1 MLKRLWSQRM
11 LLLFLLPGAGF
22 LIAFNYIP
30 MAGILIAFQ
39 DYKPQHGFFGSEFIG
54 FDHFRAFIGDPEFH
68 SALRNTLGIG
78 FLSLLFAF
86 PAPIILA
93 LMIDSIRN
101 KCFKRVT
108 QTITYM
114 PHFLSWVMISGLVY
128 RMLAEDGAV
137 NALFGYFGVSSIAFM
152 RSPELYWFIF
162 IAVSILKEIG
172 WGSIIYLAAISSIDP
187 ELYNA
192 ASIDG
197 ANRWKKLIYITL
209 PGIAP
214 AIALMFVLN
223 LGTIVNVGFD
233 AAFNLMNPL
242 VMSAADVVDTYVYR
256 TGILLGRFSYSTAV
270 GLCQSVISFVLFF
283 VGLKIAKKYFNYS
296 II

>member
-1 MLKRLWSQRM
+1 MLKRIWSQRM
-11 LLLFLLPGAGF
+11 LLVFLVPGAAA
-22 LIAFNYIP
+22 LVAFNYIP

-39 DYKPQHGFFGSEFIG
+39 DYKPQTGLFGSTFVG
-54 FDHFRAFIGDPEFH
+54 MQNFRSFLEDPEFH

-78 FLSLLFAF
+78 ILSLLFAF

-93 LMIDSIRN
+93 LMIDNVRA
-101 KCFKRVT
+101 KAFRRMT

-114 PHFLSWVMISGLVY
+114 PHFLSWVIIAGLVY
-128 RMLAEDGAV
+128 RLLAEDGIA
-137 NALFGYFGVSSIAFM
+137 NTILAWFGVSPVSFM
-152 RSPELYWFIF
+152 RSPELYWPIF
-162 IAVSILKEIG
+162 IIVSILKEAG
-172 WGSIIYLAAISSIDP
+172 WGSIIYLAAITSIDP

-197 ANRWKKLIYITL
+197 ASKWSKMRWITL

-214 AIALMFVLN
+214 TIALMFVLN
-223 LGTIVNVGFD
+223 LGSIVNVGFE

-242 VMSAADVVDTYVYR
+242 VMSTADVVDTYVYR

-270 GLCQSVISFVLFF
+270 GFCQSVISFVLFF
-283 VGLKIAKKYFNYS
+283 IGLRLAKKFFNYS

>member
-1 MLKRLWSQRM
+1 M
-11 LLLFLLPGAGF
+11 LFLLPGAVV
-22 LIAFNYIP
+22 LVVFNYIP
-30 MAGILIAFQ
+30 MAGIFIAFQ
-39 DYKPQHGFFGSEFIG
+39 DYKPQNGFFGSEFVG
-54 FDHFRAFIGDPEFH
+54 FENFRLFIGDPEFH
-68 SALRNTLGIG
+68 TALKNTLGIG

-93 LMIDSIRN
+93 LLIDSIRN
-101 KCFKRVT
+101 KGFKRVT

-114 PHFLSWVMISGLVY
+114 PHFLSWVIISGLVY
-128 RMLAEDGAV
+128 RMLAEDGV
-137 NALFGYFGVSSIAFM
+137 LNSLFAFVGVSPVAFM

-162 IAVSILKEIG
+162 IVVSILKEIG

-197 ANRWKKLIYITL
+197 ANAWRKLVYITL

-242 VMSAADVVDTYVYR
+242 VMSTADVVDTYVYR

-270 GLCQSVISFVLFF
+270 GLCQSVISFILFF
-283 VGLKIAKKYFNYS
+283 VGLKLAKKYFNYS

>member
-1 MLKRLWSQRM
+1 MLSRIWSQKM
-11 LLLFLLPGAGF
+11 LLLFLLPGAAA
-22 LIAFNYIP
+22 LIVFNYIP

-39 DYKPQHGFFGSEFIG
+39 DYKPQNGFFGSSFVG
-54 FDHFRAFIGDPEFH
+54 FQHFRTFMEDPAFH
-68 SALRNTLGIG
+68 AALRNTLGIG
-78 FLSLLFAF
+78 LLSLLFAF
-86 PAPIILA
+86 PAPILLA
-93 LMIDSIRN
+93 LMIDSVRS
-101 KCFKRVT
+101 KSFKRIT

-114 PHFLSWVMISGLVY
+114 PHFLSWVIIAGLVY
-128 RMLAEDGAV
+128 RMLAEDGVV
-137 NALFGYFGVSSIAFM
+137 NAMIGYFGISPIAFM

-162 IAVSILKEIG
+162 IVVSILKEVG

-197 ANRWKKLIYITL
+197 ANQWRKLLYITL

-242 VMSAADVVDTYVYR
+242 VMSTADVVDTYVYR